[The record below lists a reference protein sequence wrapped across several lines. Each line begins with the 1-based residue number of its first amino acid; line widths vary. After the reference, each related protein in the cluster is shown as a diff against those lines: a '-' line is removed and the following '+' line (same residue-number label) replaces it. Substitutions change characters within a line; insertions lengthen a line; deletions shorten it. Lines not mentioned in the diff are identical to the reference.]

1 MTNSESDDKTRLVLP
16 ESHFARQAEQ
26 ENEERLSAQGK
37 MLAKERATV
46 LLQAIKIAASLQQTV
61 YLVHCSPRSRGGPIP
76 LVFNDRTPDYA
87 IRLDSDMYLR
97 REAVFPDGTVK
108 ECEEYT

>member
-1 MTNSESDDKTRLVLP
+1 MTESESDGTTRLVLP

-37 MLAKERATV
+37 MLCKERASV
-46 LLQAIKIAASLQQTV
+46 LLQAIKIAESLQCTV
-61 YLVHCSPRSRGGPIP
+61 FLVHCSYASRGKSSLI
-76 LVFNDRTPDYA
+76 VFNDRTPNYA
-87 IRLDSDMYLR
+87 IRLDSDMYVR

-108 ECEEYT
+108 QCEEYT